1 MNSVKIEKRSI
12 SELKSWIAEHD
23 LLDEYINDNDKEPSW
38 DGYIMVYTDEDL
50 KAEHIKYKIPVQV
63 KGKCKNELINRKM
76 ITYPV
81 EYRHLQNYYFDGG
94 VVYFVIA
101 ISEDAKRKTIFANA
115 LTPVKLKELLKSAE
129 KKPNQTKNIPLQRL
143 KDVHELYI
151 LLLQYGH
158 DSKRQG
164 TGQCE
169 LMRKT
174 IDLSKLRDID
184 KLEATVI
191 SANSEKEALKKIF
204 SGEVGLF
211 GHLEKSDIWLP
222 VEYSQQIRFKVRTVR
237 CHDELVKVDGIEFY
251 KRFRIEEDDESI
263 KIIFSDNLY
272 IKLTDIGYTM
282 NLALN
287 GTVESLRQDV
297 LFMKALLSGHILQ
310 LGKMVEIEIHSD
322 AIGNDFLEG
331 IKITDAFTRA
341 CEQFDV
347 RPSKK
352 MKDYTEQ
359 DWKKMQELT
368 NLYHGY
374 IIPKDGDIAWHMWWW
389 ENKLYP
395 FIVYREN
402 NKVRAINIFKDD
414 KCVTEVKFEEKKY
427 RVPVFASLNRDFWS
441 KLYDVREQTLIKQ
454 IEQSDINMETA
465 PVFISIFIELMWA
478 YDDIENE
485 KYYNAAFLIIEKLI
499 ELDNDNVAATINRM
513 QLIYRK
519 RELAE
524 EEMRKLEAIDDQDYL
539 AKCAANI
546 LLDNKRIAKKYLEKM
561 SEEDKNK
568 FKQNPIY
575 NLL

>member
-272 IKLTDIGYTM
+272 IKLTDIEYTM

-310 LGKMVEIEIHSD
+310 LGKMVEIESHSD

-427 RVPVFASLNRDFWS
+427 RVPVFASLNRDIWS

-454 IEQSDINMETA
+454 IEQSDMNMETA

-519 RELAE
+519 KELAE

>member
-191 SANSEKEALKKIF
+191 SANSEKETLKKIF

-272 IKLTDIGYTM
+272 IKLTDIEYTV

-427 RVPVFASLNRDFWS
+427 RVPVFASLNRDIWS

-454 IEQSDINMETA
+454 IEQSDMNMETA

-519 RELAE
+519 KELAE

>member
-427 RVPVFASLNRDFWS
+427 RVPVFASLNREIWS

-478 YDDIENE
+478 YDDIQNE

>member
-1 MNSVKIEKRSI
+1 MRKR
-12 SELKSWIAEHD
+12 
-23 LLDEYINDNDKEPSW
+23 N
-38 DGYIMVYTDEDL
+38 GYIMVYTDEDL

-427 RVPVFASLNRDFWS
+427 RVPVFASLNRDIWS

>member
-310 LGKMVEIEIHSD
+310 LGKMEEIEIHSD

-427 RVPVFASLNRDFWS
+427 RVPVFASLNRDIWS

>member
-331 IKITDAFTRA
+331 IKITDAFTCA

-427 RVPVFASLNRDFWS
+427 RVPVFASLNRDIWS

>member
-427 RVPVFASLNRDFWS
+427 RVPVFASLNRDIWS

-568 FKQNPIY
+568 FKQNPIC